1 MKPTEPTKQFDV
13 EEQIFHC
20 WNIVE
25 DLRAFSEL
33 PPEYDYEKRQLI
45 LSGLIAVYEMN
56 FNRLLDNYEELVH
69 ELWKL
74 KRDLTDAT
82 TEKSKTDTTS
92 NSEDTARSDNSIL
105 NQLSLDI

>member
-1 MKPTEPTKQFDV
+1 MEPTKQFDL

-20 WNIVE
+20 WNIIE

-33 PPEYDYEKRQLI
+33 PPEYAYERRQLI

-82 TEKSKTDTTS
+82 TKNQETDTTS
-92 NSEDTARSDNSIL
+92 SSESTQPLDNSIWK
-105 NQLSLDI
+105 QLSLDI